1 MALRGYELKNSDFE
15 KISRLV
21 YEQCGIYL
29 HEGKKELVKA
39 RLSKRLRAEGI
50 NHLRNTT
57 IM

>member
-1 MALRGYELKNSDFE
+1 MAISGYELKNSDFE

-39 RLSKRLRAEGI
+39 RLSKRLRAGGY
-50 NHLRNTT
+50 
-57 IM
+57 